1 MRMKK
6 TLALFLMVLLS
17 TSLLAGCGG
26 DKGASKEGSST
37 PKAGG
42 KLVVALAQVPNT
54 LDPVKYTGTYES
66 NVMFAIFN
74 TLVVYDQTLSEIQPS
89 LATKWSVS
97 SDMTEYTFELRDDAY
112 FQKGK
117 FQDGRKMTA
126 EDVKYSLE
134 RSAKE
139 SAMKRLRMLKSVTVL
154 DGNKIKIT
162 IDKPN
167 AAFLAVLTDRGNSIV
182 CREEVEGWK
191 EQFGQHPVG
200 TGPFTFV
207 SWAKDDNI
215 TLARNEKYFGGK
227 PNLDTLVWRFIPNP
241 NMMVNAVRTGEIDIA
256 TRITGPDRETIKKDS
271 NLIMLSVPG
280 MNVTFVGMNMQNGP
294 TANIKVREAIAAA
307 TNADEIVNAV
317 FKWGGAVRSYGPVPA
332 ASWGYNPAVK
342 DMAPKFDLSKAKQL
356 MKEAGYE
363 NGFKVTIVT
372 PQDDN
377 RIKLAT
383 IMQTQLKAINI
394 DVEVK
399 SMEWGSF
406 SDTVAKGKADMY
418 TLAWS
423 WYPDPDFFLYQ
434 MFDSRQFGTL
444 ANGQGYKNDK
454 VDALIR
460 QATES
465 AGGQEARTKIYQ
477 DIQALISKDVPRV
490 EAWSLDEANV
500 IKKRVHGYKVS
511 ADGLIRIVTNGIN
524 VWVD

>member
-1 MRMKK
+1 MKK
-6 TLALFLMVLLS
+6 ILALVLAFLLA

-26 DKGASKEGSST
+26 KKEASKESSNT
-37 PKAGG
+37 PKVGG
-42 KLVVALAQVPNT
+42 KLVVGLAQVPNT

-66 NVMFAIFN
+66 NIIFAIFN
-74 TLVVYDQTLSEIQPS
+74 TLVVYDQTLKEIQPS
-89 LATKWSVS
+89 LATKWTVS
-97 SDMTEYTFELRDDAY
+97 DDMTEYTFELRDDVY

-134 RSAKE
+134 RSAKK

-154 DGNKIKIT
+154 DGNKIKVT

-182 CREEVEGWK
+182 CPEEVEGWK
-191 EQFGQHPVG
+191 DEFGQHPVG
-200 TGPFTFV
+200 TGPFAFA
-207 SWAKDDNI
+207 SWVKDDNI
-215 TLARNEKYFGGK
+215 TLARNDKYFGGK

-241 NMMVNAVRTGEIDIA
+241 NMMVNALKTGEIDIA
-256 TRITGPDRETIKKDS
+256 TRITGPDREVIKKDP
-271 NLIMLSVPG
+271 NMTMLSTQG
-280 MNVTFVGMNMQNGP
+280 LNVTFVGMNMQEGP
-294 TANIKVREAIAAA
+294 TANPKVREAIACA
-307 TNADEIVNAV
+307 TNTDEIVKAV
-317 FKWGGAVRSYGPVPA
+317 FKWGGATRSYGPVPA
-332 ASWGYNPAVK
+332 TSWGYNPAVK
-342 DMAPKFDLSKAKQL
+342 DLAPKFDLNKAKQL

-363 NGFKVTIVT
+363 NGFKATIVT
-372 PQDDN
+372 PQDEN

-383 IMQTQLKAINI
+383 IMQTQLKEINI
-394 DVEVK
+394 DAEVK

-406 SDTVAKGKADMY
+406 SDTVAKGKADLY

-444 ANGQGYKNDK
+444 ANGQKYKNDQ
-454 VDALIR
+454 VDAMIR

-465 AGGQEARTKIYQ
+465 SGGQEARTKIYQ
-477 DIQALISKDVPRV
+477 DIQALIAKDVPRV
-490 EAWSLDEANV
+490 EVWTLDEVNV

-511 ADGLIRIVTNGIN
+511 ADGLIRLVTNGVN